1 MVWYVGSPSY
11 APSAST
17 VETGPSIW
25 SSSGPTR
32 EASPSSVV
40 VSSAAR
46 ISLLSGSTARCS
58 RRQLRRG
65 LPPCFSCSHSPAP
78 KIFSPLESI
87 TTLTGPFGFFS
98 AVVNDRPTGQ
108 GGVVRHRQVKA
119 EHLDD
124 GAQHSFGLAPRLAH
138 RQAQHHSSFDDNVRV
153 GRRPPASSSL
163 LVPRPPALR
172 ASPTPS
178 GCPAAAEPR
187 HTPASWKLCTWLSR
201 FCDGAVRCACTAWGL
216 SATGMPLYPPQ
227 PAAETDLCTKAYKGV
242 SVTAFGQINWL

>member
-17 VETGPSIW
+17 AETGPSIW

-40 VSSAAR
+40 VSSTAR

-108 GGVVRHRQVKA
+108 GGVVRHRQIEA

-163 LVPRPPALR
+163 LRCPGLQRFGRHPHRQAAPLLQSLVILPPVGNFVPGFRDFVTARFVVLVRHGGSRQRGCLYTRPSRQPKPIYA
-172 ASPTPS
+172 PKP
-178 GCPAAAEPR
+178 
-187 HTPASWKLCTWLSR
+187 LSR
-201 FCDGAVRCACTAWGL
+201 AWF
-216 SATGMPLYPPQ
+216 SRRRT
-227 PAAETDLCTKAYKGV
+227 CH
-242 SVTAFGQINWL
+242 